1 VLNDASAGGR
11 WSSEVRRRA
20 RCSTTPVQGDGGPAR
35 SGVGR
40 GAQRRQAQ
48 EGGSPTTQGRR
59 AVARWF
65 QVQGRRLNDARAGG
79 RWPGGVRCRGGGS
92 ATSVAHAWLPCDR
105 GVVPA
110 TISEHR
116 RLVCDPTV
124 AGDHRPRT
132 TTAPMCAPADV
143 PRSPAIGRGVS
154 ESRPADETPA
164 FVPGCAPP
172 LSCRVEVAV
181 SCDRGDSAV
190 VERCVEV
197 VKVAVGRSH
206 GDSAVAQRCL
216 DAGSGSGGGR
226 PEGSGL
232 SSGAVSA
239 LPKAA

>member
-1 VLNDASAGGR
+1 MVSGAGRRWPMVSGAGGGG
-11 WSSEVRRRA
+11 
-20 RCSTTPVQGDGGPAR
+20 STTPGQEGGGPA
-35 SGVGR
+35 V
-40 GAQRRQAQ
+40 
-48 EGGSPTTQGRR
+48 
-59 AVARWF
+59 F
-65 QVQGRRLNDARAGG
+65 
-79 RWPGGVRCRGGGS
+79 RCRGGGS
-92 ATSVAHAWLPCDR
+92 ATSGAHAWLPCDR

-197 VKVAVGRSH
+197 VEVAVGRSR
-206 GDSAVAQRCL
+206 GDPAVAQRCL
-216 DAGSGSGGGR
+216 DPAQGTVGTAGAERAVVWHCLGSAKGSVRSGERERLLTGGPVGWHQSQLPAGHR
-226 PEGSGL
+226 GVRGL
-232 SSGAVSA
+232 EAAVGAG
-239 LPKAA
+239 LED